1 MAKKNNLDFGALF
14 QPIQQAN
21 ESAASAIT
29 GTNSASGKAVATP
42 SVVPTQQTDLDESAS
57 AKTNLFIN
65 VRILARLNAY
75 LKRTDK
81 KKTSV
86 VNRALEEYLDK
97 YDR

>member
-1 MAKKNNLDFGALF
+1 MAKTDNLDFGALF
-14 QPIQQAN
+14 QPITKMN
-21 ESAASAIT
+21 ESAASAT
-29 GTNSASGKAVATP
+29 PGTNNASEQVVAAP
-42 SVVPTQQTDLDESAS
+42 SVVPVQAEHMEESS
-57 AKTNLFIN
+57 TAKTNLFIN